1 MKPYVLGSRR
11 DRGFTL
17 LEILV
22 ALVLLATTVAVILQ
36 LFSANLRSL
45 AISEEYVTAAAIA
58 DVKLREIS
66 DNDDLEPGTQSETIQ
81 DTYRAD
87 ITVAE
92 TLQNRT
98 EQIPFRL
105 LEVTL
110 TLRWVVGG
118 KERSFSLQTLKAV
131 AKKIS

>member
-1 MKPYVLGSRR
+1 MEVCVSGSRSN
-11 DRGFTL
+11 RGFTL

-22 ALVLLATTVAVILQ
+22 ALVLLATAVSIILQ

-66 DNDDLEPGTQSETIQ
+66 DNDDLEPGTLSEIIQ

-87 ITVAE
+87 IAITE
-92 TLQNRT
+92 TLQART

-105 LEVTL
+105 LEVSL

-118 KERSFSLQTLKAV
+118 KERAFSLQTLKAV
-131 AKKIS
+131 AKTIS